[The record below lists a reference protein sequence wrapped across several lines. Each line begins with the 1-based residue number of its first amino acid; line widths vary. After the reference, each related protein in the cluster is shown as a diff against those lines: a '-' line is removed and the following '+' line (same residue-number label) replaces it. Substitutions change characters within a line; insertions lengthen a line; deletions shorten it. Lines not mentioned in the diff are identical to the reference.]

1 MTIHELDSERNLM
14 TLITKIL
21 VCVTI
26 IGLWAWVAAD
36 DWEHE
41 QEVERAEQQR
51 IQAIEQYHKS
61 QSLQSPALSE
71 DEVDVTPAP
80 TVEPEPTFVSAPV
93 QTAKKRVVQAK
104 KRIKKT
110 VNKNSGK

>member
-1 MTIHELDSERNLM
+1 MSIYELDSERNLM
-14 TLITKIL
+14 TLISKITL
-21 VCVTI
+21 CTAVVA
-26 IGLWAWVAAD
+26 LWAWVAAD

-41 QEVERAEQQR
+41 QEVERAER
-51 IQAIEQYHKS
+51 ARVTAIQQYHKS